1 MTMNE
6 TYTRD
11 QAMTRLGIKSRNA
24 FKYLVEK
31 YPEPFVLVTQG
42 SSKFPRYDKAAIDR
56 FAELRNSL
64 KAWIR

>member
-1 MTMNE
+1 MNE

-11 QAMTRLGIKSRNA
+11 QAMTWLGIKSRTA

-42 SSKFPRYDKAAIDR
+42 SSKSPRYDKAAIDR
-56 FAELRNSL
+56 FAELRASL
-64 KAWIR
+64 NARSR

>member
-1 MTMNE
+1 MNE

-11 QAMTRLGIKSRNA
+11 QAMTRLGIKSRTA

-42 SSKFPRYDKAAIDR
+42 SSKSPRYDKAAIDR
-56 FAELRNSL
+56 FAELRASL
-64 KAWIR
+64 KARSR